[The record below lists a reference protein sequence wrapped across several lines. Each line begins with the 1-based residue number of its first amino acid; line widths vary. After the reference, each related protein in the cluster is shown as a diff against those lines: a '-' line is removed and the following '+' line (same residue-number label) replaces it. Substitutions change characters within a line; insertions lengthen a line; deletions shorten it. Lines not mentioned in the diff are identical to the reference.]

1 MSLDDAAGW
10 ALSRSQSVS
19 VVPMIQCRPHGMT
32 NSTDVAVRRI
42 SPDVRLDPVARDD
55 QVDALGRPHLELAAL
70 PDHRLGVVGP
80 DPGGVDHL
88 PRPHLDVAA
97 VLEVAHG
104 GAHHPL
110 ALAQEPDHAG
120 PVGHVRPERGGGAHQ
135 RHRVPG
141 VVDAGV
147 VVPDG
152 ADQGVLAQ
160 GGHLAQ
166 RLTPR
171 ELLVHR
177 DAARPRRQAGHRV
190 VQRETRCDVGPL
202 PEAPLERVHERDRV
216 DEVRREPLQQQTPL
230 AQRLPHQP
238 EVEHLQVA
246 QPAVDQLGRAR
257 RRAAGPVAGLD
268 QRDAEPAGRGV
279 EGRPGAD
286 DPAADDED
294 VDLLGRHLPQRRDPL
309 GGAEAAG
316 QRPSGRFLRHARHHA
331 GWYGDTTTSTRW
343 SSLRSE

>member
-1 MSLDDAAGW
+1 MSRPC
-10 ALSRSQSVS
+10 SRSRTVAPTTRSPS
-19 VVPMIQCRPHGMT
+19 RRNPTTRDRLATCAP
-32 NSTDVAVRRI
+32 NAAAVRTSVIVCRA
-42 SPDVRLDPVARDD
+42 SSTPASWYRTAPTRASLR
-55 QVDALGRPHLELAAL
+55 R
-70 PDHRLGVVGP
+70 
-80 DPGGVDHL
+80 
-88 PRPHLDVAA
+88 
-97 VLEVAHG
+97 
-104 GAHHPL
+104 
-110 ALAQEPDHAG
+110 AG
-120 PVGHVRPERGGGAHQ
+120 TSRSACRA
-135 RHRVPG
+135 
-141 VVDAGV
+141 
-147 VVPDG
+147 
-152 ADQGVLAQ
+152 
-160 GGHLAQ
+160 
-166 RLTPR
+166 R

-202 PEAPLERVHERDRV
+202 PDAALERVHERDRV

-246 QPAVDQLGRAR
+246 QAAVDQLGRAR

-294 VDLLGRHLPQRRDPL
+294 VDLLGRHRPQRRDPL
-309 GGAEAAG
+309 GGAE
-316 QRPSGRFLRHARHHA
+316 PSGERPAGRLLRHARHHA